1 MPAAQKAQ
9 ARHTVR
15 KPRASQTR
23 PEARALPGAG
33 TKGKSGTLPGW
44 NELATANQ
52 RLIRGDRGNS
62 FLEKISTKRFALL
75 IVVTAILCTL
85 YVGHVHATQDL
96 LAEVQRARRENLRL
110 HLKYNRLKGE
120 FDRMIGPSAI
130 YGRASGI
137 GLIEDPA
144 FGPTIRIEDSW

>member
-1 MPAAQKAQ
+1 MPVAHKAQ
-9 ARHTVR
+9 ARYTVR
-15 KPRASQTR
+15 KPRTSQTR
-23 PEARALPGAG
+23 QEVRAVSGAG

-44 NELATANQ
+44 NELATDNQ
-52 RLIRGDRGNS
+52 RRSRGDKGNS

-96 LAEVQRARRENLRL
+96 LAELQRERRENLRL

-120 FDRMIGPSAI
+120 FDRMIGPGAI
-130 YGRASGI
+130 YERANGI
-137 GLIEDPA
+137 GMTEDPA
-144 FGPTIRIEDSW
+144 FGPTIRLEDSW